1 MAKLS
6 SLAIVLISG
15 ALAGIAV
22 SPALAQPVLEVRVY
36 TLKSGV
42 RDAFH
47 ARFIAEALPL
57 LQRAGIDVVAFGPSL
72 HDSDSYYLMRAFEN
86 LEERDRTEARFYGSR
101 EWVEG
106 PRAAVLDAIDTYT
119 TAVVSVDPSTL
130 KGLRLMSSPS
140 PAAQPTA
147 DDLSTLLQLND
158 AYIDAVRT
166 SNVTR
171 FSEIL
176 AEDFLCTLAD
186 GTLLDRAEFLAH
198 AAKPTTA
205 QGLQAHDVNIR
216 VLGDMAIVHA
226 ATTFTHPDGRAGRG
240 RYTDVWARR
249 EGRWLAVAAQV
260 GRQ

>member
-1 MAKLS
+1 MTKLS
-6 SLAIVLISG
+6 SLAPVLLSG
-15 ALAGIAV
+15 ALAVMAAA
-22 SPALAQPVLEVRVY
+22 PTLAQPVVEIRVY
-36 TLKSGV
+36 TLKPGI

-47 ARFIAEALPL
+47 TRFVQEALPL
-57 LQRAGIDVVAFGPSL
+57 LQRANIDVVAFGPSL
-72 HDSDSYYLMRAFEN
+72 HDSDSYYLIRAFES
-86 LEERDRTEARFYGSR
+86 LEVRDRTEALFYGSR
-101 EWVEG
+101 EWLEG
-106 PRAAVLDAIDTYT
+106 PRAAVLDAIAAYT
-119 TAVVSVDPSTL
+119 TAVVSVDASTL

-147 DDLSTLLQLND
+147 DDLSMLVQLND

-186 GTLLDRAEFLAH
+186 GTLLNRAEFLAH

-205 QGLQAHDVNIR
+205 QGLEAHDVNIR
-216 VLGDMAIVHA
+216 VLGDTAIVHA
-226 ATTFTHPDGRAGRG
+226 ATTFTHPDGRSGRG

-249 EGRWLAVAAQV
+249 DGRWLAVAAQFA
-260 GRQ
+260 RQ

>member
-1 MAKLS
+1 MSKLP
-6 SLAIVLISG
+6 SLALVLISG
-15 ALAGIAV
+15 TLAGMAAA
-22 SPALAQPVLEVRVY
+22 PALAQPVLEVRVY
-36 TLKSGV
+36 TLKPGL

-47 ARFIAEALPL
+47 ARFIQEALPL

-72 HDSDSYYLMRAFEN
+72 HDSDSYYLMRAFES
-86 LEERDRTEARFYGSR
+86 LEARDRTEASFYGSR

-106 PRAAVLDAIDTYT
+106 PRAAVLAAIDTYT
-119 TAVVSVDPSTL
+119 TAVVSIDPSTL

-140 PAAQPTA
+140 PAARPTA
-147 DDLSTLLQLND
+147 DDLSTLVQLND

-171 FSEIL
+171 FSEML

-186 GTLLDRAEFLAH
+186 GTLLNRAEFLAH

-205 QGLQAHDVNIR
+205 QGLQAHDVNVR
-216 VLGDMAIVHA
+216 VLGDTAIVHA
-226 ATTFTHPDGRAGRG
+226 ATTFTHPDGRPGRG

-249 EGRWLAVAAQV
+249 DDRWLAVAAQF

>member
-6 SLAIVLISG
+6 SLALLVISG
-15 ALAGIAV
+15 ALTASAAAPAV
-22 SPALAQPVLEVRVY
+22 VQPVLEIRVY
-36 TLKSGV
+36 TLKPGV

-47 ARFIAEALPL
+47 ARFIQEALPL

-72 HDSDSYYLMRAFEN
+72 HDGDSYYLMRAFES
-86 LEERDRTEARFYGSR
+86 LEVRDRTEARFYESR
-101 EWVEG
+101 EWVDG

-147 DDLSTLLQLND
+147 DDLSTLVQLND

-166 SNVTR
+166 SNVSR

-186 GTLLDRAEFLAH
+186 GTLLNRAEFLAH

-205 QGLQAHDVNIR
+205 HGLQVHDVNIR

-226 ATTFTHPDGRAGRG
+226 ATTFRHQDGRPGRG

-249 EGRWLAVAAQV
+249 QGRWLAVAAQF